1 MRINLP
7 FGVQEYPH
15 RHRGA
20 GSQSAVNMMPA
31 AQAAGSKGP
40 IVMQRI
46 EGFGRGLVNSKDF
59 VSVGASKPSGG
70 QVTGNYLLQ
79 HDVRG
84 MRAIGAFLYFIVNN
98 WLYRSN
104 TSGTVTAATG
114 DAIAGEGRCWMEHNG
129 TQLVIVNDLGDGYVC
144 TLSTFAVAE
153 IADADFQLASW
164 VQWMDQYFIFGKKDS
179 SQFFIS
185 GLADPTAYN
194 ALEVATAETIPD
206 NLVSGLRDHR
216 DLILFGTE
224 SSEFWYNNAGVDFPF
239 ARAPDGAI
247 EVGCAAPHSP
257 ARLDNQP
264 VWLAT
269 ERGGYSVRRLEGRT
283 PMRISTAALDDEIHS
298 YDEATFG
305 AVSDAY
311 GMAWQF
317 AGHSYYALTFP
328 TAGRTWVYDAATNLW
343 HRRLSQGM
351 SFWRIGSV
359 EPFGGRV
366 YAQDLFDL
374 NIRAFARGQQTDIAW
389 RELDYPGVESDIDGS
404 PIPWEIV
411 TAPVATDR
419 RPTSFLRVELEVDAG
434 MMSHSLLLEQEKDIP
449 QVFLSW
455 SDDDGRT
462 WSNAHGRSIGA
473 HGKFNTRLVW
483 TNLGMTRTGR
493 VFKFSG
499 GGHAPEAI
507 ISASAE
513 IAVGR

>member
-1 MRINLP
+1 MRIPLP

-20 GSQSAVNMMPA
+20 GSQSAINMVPA
-31 AQAAGSKGP
+31 AQAAGGKGP

-46 EGFGRGLVNSKDF
+46 EGFGDTLVNNKDF
-59 VSVGASKPSGG
+59 NTVGRQKPSGG
-70 QVTGNYLLQ
+70 QVVGGYALQ

-84 MRAIGAFLYFIVNN
+84 MRAIGAFLYFIVDNK
-98 WLYRSN
+98 LHRSN
-104 TSGTVTAATG
+104 TSGTVTTAAG
-114 DAIAGEGRCWMEHNG
+114 DSIAGAGRCWMEHNG

-144 TLSTFAVAE
+144 TISTFTVAE

-164 VQWMDQYFIFGKKDS
+164 VQWMDQYFIFGKKGT

-185 GLADPTAYN
+185 GLADPTAYD

-206 NLVSGLRDHR
+206 DLVSGLRDHR

-247 EVGCAAPHSP
+247 EVGCAAAHSP

-264 VWLAT
+264 AWLAT
-269 ERGGYSVRRLEGRT
+269 ERGGLSVRLLQGRT
-283 PMRISTAALDDEIHS
+283 PSRISTAAMDDEIHS
-298 YDEATFG
+298 YQRVD
-305 AVSDAY
+305 DAY

-328 TAGRTWVYDAATNLW
+328 SAGRTWVYDAATNLW

-351 SFWRIGSV
+351 SFWRIGNI
-359 EPFGGRV
+359 EPFNGRV
-366 YAQDLFDL
+366 YAQDVFDL
-374 NIRAFARGQQTDIAW
+374 KIRAFARGQQTGVAW
-389 RELDYPGVESDIDGS
+389 RTLEDPSDEEDIDGS
-404 PIPWEIV
+404 PIPWEVV

-434 MMSHSLLLEQEKDIP
+434 MISHSQLHEQGEDVP

-462 WSNAHGRSIGA
+462 WSNKHGRSVGTL
-473 HGKFNTRLVW
+473 GKFNTRLIW

-513 IAVGR
+513 ISVGR